1 VLDDPDVVEVSA
13 LGGGGRRVELFRSP
27 EAETDPGDAETGN
40 AFLFLT
46 GFFYPRFLS
55 FSISSAAVGCWRH
68 GVLACSVGNL
78 QGITVVW

>member
-1 VLDDPDVVEVSA
+1 MEH
-13 LGGGGRRVELFRSP
+13 FRSP

-55 FSISSAAVGCWRH
+55 FSISSAAVGCWRL
-68 GVLACSVGNL
+68 GVLGREFPRHYCGVV
-78 QGITVVW
+78 ITD